1 MKQEERGQTFFVAL
15 YAIEV
20 TTILC
25 GLIMVMV
32 VVLMR

>member
-1 MKQEERGQTFFVAL
+1 MQDTRGSTFFVAL
-15 YAIEV
+15 YAIEA